1 MKLKQLVPM
10 LNVSDVQA
18 SLAFYRDALG
28 FDMVS
33 PEEALDEWHW
43 CIIRHGNVEL
53 MLSQTGAGP
62 RLDTGVNPHK
72 DANWPTILYFYPDDV
87 TTLYQALQDADYQV
101 SDLEVT
107 FYGMN
112 EFSMQDPDGHLLSFG
127 QEQ

>member
-10 LNVSDVQA
+10 LNVSDIQA
-18 SLAFYRDALG
+18 SLTFYCDALG
-28 FDMVS
+28 FEMIS
-33 PEEALDEWHW
+33 PEEALEEWHW
-43 CIIRHGNVEL
+43 CLIRHGHIEL

-62 RLDTGVNPHK
+62 RLDVGVNPHR
-72 DANWPTILYFYPDDV
+72 DANWPAIFYFYPDDV
-87 TTLYQALQDADYQV
+87 VALYQALQDADHQV
-101 SDLEVT
+101 STLEAT